1 MFKLGLII
9 NPLAGVG
16 GSVALKGSDGE
27 ETARQALALGAEPK
41 AGMRTA
47 QALEV
52 LQGLE
57 FELVTFPAEMGETTA
72 RELGFNPRVIGEIK
86 SGNTT
91 AADTLNA
98 ARMMVAAGVDLI
110 LFAGGDGTARNICEA
125 ISNEVPVLGV
135 PAGVK
140 IHSGVYAVTPKAAG
154 EVLAMLIKGE
164 LVTLGDQEVRDI
176 DEDAFRD
183 GRVRAKYFGELVVPQ
198 EHRYMQH
205 VKNGAKESE
214 DLVLD
219 DIAADVI
226 ERMEPDTYYIMGS
239 GSTVAAVMEQMG
251 LDNTLLGVDLV
262 KDGELIASDCTAQQ
276 LLELTEDQPCRLVIT
291 LIGGQGHIVG
301 RGNQQLSPTL
311 LKRLG
316 KQQIDVI
323 ATKTKLQA
331 LEGRPLIVDSGDPEL
346 NQQLSGVIPVI
357 TGYHD
362 AVLYRVADY

>member
-72 RELGFNPRVIGEIK
+72 HELGFSPCVIGEIE

-214 DLVLD
+214 ELVLD

>member
-72 RELGFNPRVIGEIK
+72 RELGFSPRVIGEIV

-214 DLVLD
+214 ELVLD

-301 RGNQQLSPTL
+301 RGNQQLSPAL